1 MLICEHGGM
10 NEAMADLYILTKNK
24 SYLDLAERFC
34 HRAILQP
41 LAEGKDELEGKHAN
55 TQIPKVIGAAKL
67 YDITGNEAY
76 RNPALFF
83 WEQVVYQ
90 RSYAIGGNS
99 IGEHFGAEGSEELG
113 VTTAETCNTYNML
126 KLTGHLFR
134 WFHEARFTDYYE
146 NALYNHILSS
156 QDPES
161 GMKTYFVSTQP
172 GHFKVYC
179 SPEDSFGAVPAPEWK
194 TPRAIRRI
202 FTI

>member
-1 MLICEHGGM
+1 M
-10 NEAMADLYILTKNK
+10 
-24 SYLDLAERFC
+24 
-34 HRAILQP
+34 
-41 LAEGKDELEGKHAN
+41 
-55 TQIPKVIGAAKL
+55 
-67 YDITGNEAY
+67 
-76 RNPALFF
+76 
-83 WEQVVYQ
+83 
-90 RSYAIGGNS
+90 
-99 IGEHFGAEGSEELG
+99 
-113 VTTAETCNTYNML
+113 TTAETCNTYNML